1 MAAYQDKVLV
11 HDAITENTKLD
22 LSHVHITSAN
32 FQQLSPVYNKEM
44 VPGETL
50 KCGMETFAR
59 MNPLVVP
66 TFGRANVKNSAYF
79 VPFRTIF
86 RGWTDFVTD
95 APHANSMNNSELVGN
110 ILNTVPT
117 VSNDVL
123 MRAIMPNRAIGLDE
137 PVSGANF
144 TPASMRG
151 PEYMIFG
158 SSYNASQVT
167 NDGIYDFVAQVD
179 SATTYNFKLSFVGR
193 QIMKVLESL
202 GYKINFNY
210 ADTTKFSALPLL
222 AFAKVYI
229 DWYFPQDYTN
239 TDIYNYLY
247 MLCNADTGVPLEL
260 THVDVGRILQFVYT
274 CYDSD
279 YFVSA
284 WDHPNTPNT
293 GTYSDTFRIENIDT
307 ARVIG
312 FAGTAG
318 NMANQTTS
326 SAYKGVVSLGG
337 GVSSYINGGLY
348 NSGSNSNDA
357 PFIAPFTVRSASTEK
372 ATVTPISEYLLHGLH
387 ALTDYMKR
395 HQLAGSA
402 AFQRYLSRFGKALS
416 SEKMNRSIY
425 LGTDTTPLQIG
436 DIMSTSNVS
445 STGFD
450 GLGEYAGK
458 GLVYGQTKDFEF
470 STDEY
475 GMFIVVS
482 SIQPAVGYFQGLDR
496 NVKHITRLDFWT
508 PEFDCLGVQPI
519 TADELYVSQDGTT
532 DFGSSSIHSQ
542 TFGFTPRYAEYKK
555 ANDQITGLLRYKSL
569 NGELSGVT
577 ANFLGS
583 SSWHLMRTFSD
594 EDFGGAVSGM
604 VHSVDFCYAKN
615 DYGQF
620 NRIFPNASYTAPDQ
634 FNMIY
639 NFNVVSYSP
648 MKSLYDTYEFEDKG
662 KQVTLQANGVAKN

>member
-44 VPGETL
+44 VPGETI

-86 RGWTDFVTD
+86 RGWNDFITD
-95 APHANSMNNSELVGN
+95 APHANSMNNQELVGN

-123 MRAIMPNRAIGLDE
+123 MRALLPNRTVGLDE
-137 PVSGANF
+137 PVSGAAF
-144 TPASMRG
+144 GPLRG

-158 SSYNASQVT
+158 SSYNASQVVT
-167 NDGIYDFVAQVD
+167 DGIYDFTARLD
-179 SATTYNFKLSFVGR
+179 SATTNTFKLSFVGR
-193 QIMKVLESL
+193 QVLKVLESL

-222 AFAKVYI
+222 AFAKVYV

-260 THVDVGRILQFVYT
+260 SYVDVARILQFVYT

-284 WDHPNTPNT
+284 WDHPNSPNT
-293 GTYSDTFRIENIDT
+293 GTYSGDFRINNID
-307 ARVIG
+307 
-312 FAGTAG
+312 
-318 NMANQTTS
+318 
-326 SAYKGVVSLGG
+326 SADKILQRF
-337 GVSSYINGGLY
+337 NGGATTVTNNDVRKGY
-348 NSGSNSNDA
+348 VSNNNGDTNFSNNNLVGYADA
-357 PFIAPFTVRSASTEK
+357 PFISPLTLGLVNTTTTYSTAP
-372 ATVTPISEYLLHGLH
+372 TPITEYLLHGLH

-395 HQLAGSA
+395 HQLAGSS
-402 AFQRYLSRFGKALS
+402 FQRYLSRFGKALS

-425 LGTDTTPLQIG
+425 LGTDTAPLQIG
-436 DIMSTSNVS
+436 DIMSTSNIS
-445 STGFD
+445 QSGFD

-458 GLVYGQTKDFEF
+458 GLVYGQTSQTRDFEF

-496 NVKHITRLDFWT
+496 NVKHVTKLDFWT

-519 TADELYVSQDGTT
+519 TADELYVSQDGTSN
-532 DFGSSSIHSQ
+532 FGSASIHSQ

-555 ANDQITGLLRYKSL
+555 SNDQITGLLRYKSL
-569 NGELSGVT
+569 NGEISGTT
-577 ANFLGS
+577 ANFLAS
-583 SSWHLMRTFSD
+583 NSWHLMRTFSD
-594 EDFGGAVSGM
+594 KDFGGAVSGM

-620 NRIFPNASYTAPDQ
+620 NRIFPNATYTAPDQ

-662 KQVTLQANGVAKN
+662 KTVTLQANGVAKN

>member
-11 HDAITENTKLD
+11 NDAITDNTKLD

-44 VPGETL
+44 VPGETI

-86 RGWTDFVTD
+86 RGWNDFITD
-95 APHANSMNNSELVGN
+95 APHANSMNNIEFVGN

-123 MRAIMPNRAIGLDE
+123 MRAFMPNRTVGLDE
-137 PVSGANF
+137 PVSGDNF
-144 TPASMRG
+144 SPLRG

-158 SSYNASQVT
+158 SSYNASQVVT
-167 NDGIYDFVAQVD
+167 DGVYDFTAKLD
-179 SATTYNFKLSFVGR
+179 SATTKTMKLSFVGR
-193 QIMKVLESL
+193 QVMKVLESL
-202 GYKINFNY
+202 GYKVNFNY

-222 AFAKVYI
+222 AFAKVYV

-260 THVDVGRILQFVYT
+260 TYVDVARILQFVYT

-284 WDHPNTPNT
+284 WDHPNSPNT
-293 GTYSDTFRIENIDT
+293 GTYSGDFRINNLDIVGKITQRFNGSTTNVANNNVRKSYVTNNNNDT
-307 ARVIG
+307 NLTNNDLIG
-312 FAGTAG
+312 
-318 NMANQTTS
+318 
-326 SAYKGVVSLGG
+326 YV
-337 GVSSYINGGLY
+337 
-348 NSGSNSNDA
+348 DA
-357 PFIAPFTVRSASTEK
+357 PFISPLTIANVNTGSTLSTAPA
-372 ATVTPISEYLLHGLH
+372 PISEYLLHGLH
-387 ALTDYMKR
+387 ALTDYIKR

-436 DIMSTSNVS
+436 DIMSTSNIS
-445 STGFD
+445 QTGFD

-458 GLVYGQTKDFEF
+458 GLVYGQAKDFEF

-482 SIQPAVGYFQGLDR
+482 SIQPAVGYFQGIDR
-496 NVKHITRLDFWT
+496 NIKHISKLDFWT
-508 PEFDCLGVQPI
+508 PEFDALSVQGI
-519 TADELYVSQDGTT
+519 TADELYVSHDGTSN
-532 DFGSSSIHSQ
+532 FGNPSIHSQ
-542 TFGFTPRYAEYKK
+542 IFGFTPRYAEYKK
-555 ANDQITGLLRYKSL
+555 ANDQITGLLRCPSL
-569 NGELSGVT
+569 NGEISGTT
-577 ANFLGS
+577 ANFLAS
-583 SSWHLMRTFSD
+583 NSWHLMRTFSD
-594 EDFGGAVSGM
+594 KDFGGAVSGM
-604 VHSVDFCYAKN
+604 VHSVDFCYARN

-620 NRIFPNASYTAPDQ
+620 NRIFPNATYTAPDQ

-662 KQVTLQANGVAKN
+662 KRVTLQANGVAKN